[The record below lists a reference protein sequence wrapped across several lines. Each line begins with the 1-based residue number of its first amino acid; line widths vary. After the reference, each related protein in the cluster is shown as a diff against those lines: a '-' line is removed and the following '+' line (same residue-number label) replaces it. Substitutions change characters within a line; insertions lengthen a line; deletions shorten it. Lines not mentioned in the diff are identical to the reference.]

1 MKTIAVYIQNKLLS
15 SGITHAIT
23 AMNNK
28 NKIEIISDVES
39 CLDVC
44 KRSNANILLAE
55 LRDYYPLTLDNW
67 LTRVEKIKNAVPL
80 CKIVLI
86 VDEENF
92 PKSAAIAN
100 SAFKNDEIDMFL
112 YSSSGLN
119 FLVDVITN
127 I

>member
-15 SGITHAIT
+15 SGITHAIMT
-23 AMNNK
+23 RNDK
-28 NKIEIISDVES
+28 NKVEIISNVES
-39 CLDVC
+39 CLSICRSSKADV
-44 KRSNANILLAE
+44 ILAE
-55 LRDYYPLTLDNW
+55 LRDYYPLSLDDW
-67 LTRVEKIKNAVPL
+67 LDRVVKIKDVVPS
-80 CKIVLI
+80 CKIVLL

-100 SAFKNDEIDMFL
+100 SAFKNNEIDMFL

-119 FLVDVITN
+119 FLVDVIIN

>member
-1 MKTIAVYIQNKLLS
+1 MKTIAIYIQNKLLS
-15 SGITHAIT
+15 SGITYAIT
-23 AMNNK
+23 ARNNK
-28 NKIEIISDVES
+28 NRIEEIPNIES
-39 CLDVC
+39 CLAVC
-44 KRSNANILLAE
+44 RSSNANVLLAE
-55 LRDYYPLTLDNW
+55 LRDYYPLALDDW
-67 LTRVEKIKNAVPL
+67 LTRVNDIKAAVPT

-92 PKSAAIAN
+92 PKSAAVAN

-119 FLVDVITN
+119 FLVDVILN

>member
-1 MKTIAVYIQNKLLS
+1 MKTIAVYIQNKLLL
-15 SGITHAIT
+15 SGVTNAVKER
-23 AMNNK
+23 NPK
-28 NKIEIISDVES
+28 NKIEIIPSIES
-39 CLDVC
+39 CLSSC
-44 KRSNANILLAE
+44 RSSNANVLLAE
-55 LRDYYPLTLDNW
+55 LRDYHPLALEDW
-67 LTRVEKIKNAVPL
+67 LSRVEKIKDALPT

-92 PKSAAIAN
+92 PKSAAVAN

-119 FLVDVITN
+119 FLVDVISN

>member
-15 SGITHAIT
+15 SGITHAI
-23 AMNNK
+23 AARSQQ
-28 NKIEIISDVES
+28 NKIEIISNVES
-39 CLDVC
+39 CLSVC
-44 KRSNANILLAE
+44 RSSNADVLLAE
-55 LRDYYPLTLDNW
+55 LRDYEPLALDNW
-67 LTRVEKIKNAVPL
+67 LARIEKIKEAVPL
-80 CKIVLI
+80 CKMVLI

-100 SAFKNDEIDMFL
+100 SAFKNDEIDLFL

-119 FLVDVITN
+119 FLADVVTN

>member
-1 MKTIAVYIQNKLLS
+1 METIAVYIQNKLLS
-15 SGITHAIT
+15 SGITHAIYV
-23 AMNNK
+23 K
-28 NKIEIISDVES
+28 KPKIKIETIPDVES
-39 CLDVC
+39 CLTVC
-44 KRSNANILLAE
+44 KNSNANILLAE
-55 LRDYYPLTLDNW
+55 LRDYYPLALDDW
-67 LTRVEKIKNAVPL
+67 LNRVDEIKHASSA

-92 PKSAAIAN
+92 PQSAKGAN

-119 FLVDVITN
+119 YLVDVITN

>member
-23 AMNNK
+23 ERNHH
-28 NKIEIISDVES
+28 NKIEIISNVES
-39 CLDVC
+39 CLSVC
-44 KRSNANILLAE
+44 RSSNADVLLAE
-55 LRDYYPLTLDNW
+55 LRDYSPLTLDDW
-67 LTRVEKIKNAVPL
+67 LSRIEKIKDTVPL
-80 CKIVLI
+80 CKTVLI

-100 SAFKNDEIDMFL
+100 SAFKNDEIDLFL

>member
-23 AMNNK
+23 AK
-28 NKIEIISDVES
+28 NQKTKIETIPSIES
-39 CLDVC
+39 CLSVC
-44 KRSNANILLAE
+44 RSSSADILLAE
-55 LRDYYPLTLDNW
+55 LRDYHPLALDDW
-67 LTRVEKIKNAVPL
+67 LERVEKIKDAVPG

-127 I
+127 L

>member
-23 AMNNK
+23 ARNPK
-28 NKIEIISDVES
+28 TIIEMIPVVENCLSVCRSCNADV
-39 CLDVC
+39 
-44 KRSNANILLAE
+44 LLAE
-55 LRDYYPLTLDNW
+55 LRDYSPLSLDDW
-67 LTRVEKIKNAVPL
+67 LRRVEKIKDVVPA